1 MTSVCQRLV
10 GPLYVHWYANVPHQF
25 GSPLDDES
33 MARMP
38 KSYELKLREADE
50 RRRKPKQ
57 QEAFWRV

>member
-1 MTSVCQRLV
+1 
-10 GPLYVHWYANVPHQF
+10 
-25 GSPLDDES
+25 LDDES

-38 KSYELKLREADE
+38 KSYELKLREAEE